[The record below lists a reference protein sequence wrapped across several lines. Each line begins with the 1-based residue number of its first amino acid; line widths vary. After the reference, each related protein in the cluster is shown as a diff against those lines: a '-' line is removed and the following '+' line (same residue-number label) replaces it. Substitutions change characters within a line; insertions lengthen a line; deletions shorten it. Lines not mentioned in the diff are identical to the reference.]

1 LEIDFN
7 VDADTDSD
15 TDLDDNIDDAIDDEQ
30 AQLPF
35 LQKNELAAN
44 MKTWNLLMVALI

>member
-7 VDADTDSD
+7 VDVDVDADP
-15 TDLDDNIDDAIDDEQ
+15 DDNIDDAIDDEQ